1 MKRNQIIAAMNAMPE
16 DCDIEFD
23 VILLERQVEMMS
35 FMSSFLALAG
45 KARGEDYEPGQW
57 NTALVGVFSRLGLGE
72 EAHYL
77 VLKSAVDFGDRVEET
92 NGKAMQSLAKLAMR

>member
-1 MKRNQIIAAMNAMPE
+1 MKRNQIIAAMNALPE

-23 VILLERQVEMMS
+23 VTLLERQADMMS

-72 EAHYL
+72 EA
-77 VLKSAVDFGDRVEET
+77 LKSAVDFGNRVEET
-92 NGKAMQSLAKLAMR
+92 NGNATQSLAKLAMR